1 MIQPVKSVIRSE
13 TAAVRTRVCGG
24 LGNQLFQYAAARA
37 LSLRLDCP
45 LVLDLSFYD
54 RRRHRQFELDR
65 FSICADWTLTDG
77 NRLSPRKLFRAL
89 NRSRNQTPV
98 YKEQSKVFDP
108 NFHDLTA
115 PVELDGYF
123 FSDKYFADQAETLRT
138 ELQPHSA
145 TDGDSLTLQ
154 SKISERD
161 STALHIRRGD
171 YVSNKKAS
179 DRFWSC
185 TLDYYERAMEHISG
199 TGSVFV
205 FSDDIQW
212 AKENLRPVKPLE
224 FVDANP
230 NQDGIR
236 DMWLMTHAHHHII
249 ANSSFSWWGA
259 WLAGADK
266 GMTIAPTKWFNDP
279 AIDDSDMVPEHWI
292 RI

>member
-1 MIQPVKSVIRSE
+1 MFAADLATSCSSIPPV
-13 TAAVRTRVCGG
+13 A
-24 LGNQLFQYAAARA
+24 A

-65 FSICADWTLTDG
+65 FPISARWTLAAG
-77 NRLSPRKLFRAL
+77 NRLSPTRLFQAFH
-89 NRSRNQTPV
+89 RSRRQTAI
-98 YKEQSKVFDP
+98 YKEQSKIFDP
-108 NFHDLTA
+108 GVFSLTA

-123 FSDKYFADQAETLRT
+123 FSEKYFADQSESIRT
-138 ELQPHSA
+138 ELTPPAA
-145 TDGDSLTLQ
+145 TDSISLQLQ
-154 SKISERD
+154 RRISDEA

-171 YVSNKKAS
+171 YVTNKKAS

-185 TLDYYERAMEHISG
+185 TLDYYEQAMEQIG
-199 TGSVFV
+199 GNESVYV

-212 AKENLRPVKPLE
+212 AKANLRPVKRLE
-224 FVDANP
+224 FVDADP

-236 DMWLMTHAHHHII
+236 DLWLMTHAHHHII

-259 WLAGADK
+259 WLAGAEK
-266 GMTIAPTKWFNDP
+266 GTTIAPAKWFNDP
-279 AIDDSDMVPEHWI
+279 AIDDSDMVPKDWI